1 MADKKPLRPANDK
14 RGTWQTVLYRMRKRR
29 KARAAA

>member
-1 MADKKPLRPANDK
+1 MDKKPLKPTDDK
-14 RGTWQTVLYRMRKRR
+14 RGTWSAVLHYMRKRR